1 MMTSMSTETSPRI
14 QRRTLAKGVA
24 WSVPAI
30 AVSSA
35 IPAFAASGPCVDRT
49 DNMQVLATDFP
60 AGQTGVV
67 GGTPTTSGIL
77 SVSASFGNVSGP
89 YPRSLDTGCDYA
101 AGCCVAAR
109 RAS

>member
-1 MMTSMSTETSPRI
+1 MACLCVQTCP
-14 QRRTLAKGVA
+14 AKGVA

-77 SVSASFGNVSGP
+77 SVSASYGNVTCLTNVHNTRPTS
-89 YPRSLDTGCDYA
+89 
-101 AGCCVAAR
+101 
-109 RAS
+109 